1 MKKYIALAL
10 CLCVVL
16 ALFAGCGKSEVVP
29 YEETETE
36 EAAAE
41 TETAEAAEAAEATPE
56 PAGVDHGGSGYNT
69 YPAETVVGTVN
80 GADVTWMEYFYW
92 LNYYV
97 DYVQQF
103 AAQYGVILDGWAAN
117 DLSGTDTNA
126 QVVIM
131 NAQRDVIQDHAVLSE
146 MEARGVALT
155 EDDTATLQ
163 SVLEQNADTITGDG
177 DGTATEEEMAA
188 FDEYLLSEM
197 NVDRAFFDQM
207 NEISMLTDDGF
218 IAEYGANG
226 EMMADEDV
234 LAFAEENGL
243 MAAKHILIMTVDP
256 ETMEAL
262 SDEEIAEK
270 AQRAQDLLAQLQAVG
285 DDQEA
290 MIALFDELTAE
301 YTEDTGYEYY
311 PDGYVFA
318 EGQMVS
324 AFEDAVKELGEY
336 ELSGVV
342 ESEYGYHIVLRI
354 PIDPDAIIGTDS
366 NGNDSTLRFAA
377 AYQAYLDEMQ
387 SWVDEAEVVW
397 YEGFEEPDLQAIFG

>member
-1 MKKYIALAL
+1 MKKFIALAL

-36 EAAAE
+36 EAAAD
-41 TETAEAAEAAEATPE
+41 TETADAAEATPE

-69 YPAETVVGTVN
+69 YPAEMVVGTVN

-103 AAQYGVILDGWAAN
+103 AAQYGVILDGWEAN
-117 DLSGTDTNA
+117 DLSATDTNA
-126 QVVIM
+126 QVVLM
-131 NAQRDVIQDHAVLSE
+131 NAQRDVIQDHAILSE
-146 MEARGVALT
+146 MEARGVTLT
-155 EDDTATLQ
+155 EDDEATLQ
-163 SVLEQNADTITGDG
+163 SVLEQNADSIMGDG
-177 DGTATEEEMAA
+177 DGTATEDEIAA
-188 FDEYLLSEM
+188 FDEYLLAEM
-197 NVDRAFFDQM
+197 NVDRAFFNQM

-218 IAEYGANG
+218 IDEYGAKG
-226 EMMADEDV
+226 EKMADEDV

-256 ETMEAL
+256 DTMEAL

-270 AQRAQDLLAQLQAVG
+270 SQRAQDLLAQLQAVG

-301 YTEDTGYEYY
+301 YTEDTGYAYY

-324 AFEDAVKELGEY
+324 AFEDAVKELDEY

-377 AYQAYLDEMQ
+377 AYQAYLEEMQ
-387 SWVDEAEVVW
+387 TWTDAAEVVW